1 MDYGMGGRQ
10 QDVRMRK
17 QTFGRGILLFFLL
30 LKTLTLLKKKS
41 EGCLCMLDKELSL
54 LFQNERG

>member
-17 QTFGRGILLFFLL
+17 QTFGRGILLVFFLL

-54 LFQNERG
+54 